1 MSLLLRIDND
11 LKSALKNSEALKL
24 SVLRLAKSA
33 LKYRQI
39 EMGQEPSDEEVVN
52 VLTTLVKQRRESV
65 EQYEKGGRTD
75 LAEKERQE
83 IGLLQAYLPSQ
94 LSPEELEKLIL
105 QAIDETSAKSE
116 ADMGK
121 VMKALMPKIRGL
133 ADGKQV
139 NSRVRECLL
148 SSPV

>member
-1 MSLLLRIDND
+1 MSLLLRIDDD

-39 EMGQEPSDEEVVN
+39 EVNRELSDDDVVG
-52 VLTTLVKQRRESV
+52 VLSSLLKQRRESV
-65 EQYEKGGRTD
+65 EMYEKGGRTD

-83 IGLLQAYLPSQ
+83 IGFLQAYLPSQ
-94 LSPEELEKLIL
+94 LSPEDLEKLIR
-105 QAIDETSAKSE
+105 QAIEETSARTE
-116 ADMGK
+116 ADMGR

-133 ADGKQV
+133 ADGRQV

-148 SSPV
+148 GRPA